1 MESFLLEAKN
11 IKKEFPGV
19 LALDGVSF
27 NLKKGEVHALLGE
40 NGAGK
45 SNMMKIFSGVHKKN
59 GGELLLNG
67 NPIEIKSPIHAASL
81 GIGIIYQ
88 ELNLCPHLTVAENI
102 FLSREFT
109 KGISVDKKKM
119 EIEAKKILDTLHADI
134 DPSVKTKN
142 LSISKQQMVEIA
154 KALSQNAE
162 IIIMDEPT
170 SSLSEREIAQLFEI
184 INKLKKNGKGIV
196 YISHKLDEL
205 KEITDRV
212 TIFRDGKHILTDD
225 FANLTLD
232 EIISKM
238 VGRSIEDKFPR
249 LDRKREENKKLEVKN
264 LTNAFVKNIDLD
276 LYGGEVLGIAG
287 LVGAGR
293 TELCKTIFGAFG
305 KYEGEIKVDGQLVN
319 ISNPQD
325 SIKHGISYIAE
336 DRKREG
342 LAINMGVSQN
352 ISFSILDKISSK
364 IIGYIFQKDLEKHS
378 NEMVEKL
385 KIKTPHLKQKV
396 KNLSGG
402 NQQKIVIGKWLL
414 RNPKIIIFDE
424 PTRGIDVSAKVEIY
438 KIINELKNN
447 GLGVIIISSELP
459 EILGI
464 TDRIAVMCN
473 GKVKKILET
482 KKTTQEEIMHY
493 ATQFND

>member
-45 SNMMKIFSGVHKKN
+45 STMMKIFSGVHKKN

-170 SSLSEREIAQLFEI
+170 
-184 INKLKKNGKGIV
+184 
-196 YISHKLDEL
+196 
-205 KEITDRV
+205 
-212 TIFRDGKHILTDD
+212 
-225 FANLTLD
+225 
-232 EIISKM
+232 
-238 VGRSIEDKFPR
+238 
-249 LDRKREENKKLEVKN
+249 
-264 LTNAFVKNIDLD
+264 
-276 LYGGEVLGIAG
+276 
-287 LVGAGR
+287 
-293 TELCKTIFGAFG
+293 
-305 KYEGEIKVDGQLVN
+305 
-319 ISNPQD
+319 
-325 SIKHGISYIAE
+325 
-336 DRKREG
+336 
-342 LAINMGVSQN
+342 
-352 ISFSILDKISSK
+352 
-364 IIGYIFQKDLEKHS
+364 
-378 NEMVEKL
+378 
-385 KIKTPHLKQKV
+385 
-396 KNLSGG
+396 
-402 NQQKIVIGKWLL
+402 
-414 RNPKIIIFDE
+414 
-424 PTRGIDVSAKVEIY
+424 
-438 KIINELKNN
+438 
-447 GLGVIIISSELP
+447 
-459 EILGI
+459 
-464 TDRIAVMCN
+464 
-473 GKVKKILET
+473 
-482 KKTTQEEIMHY
+482 
-493 ATQFND
+493 

>member
-1 MESFLLEAKN
+1 
-11 IKKEFPGV
+11 
-19 LALDGVSF
+19 
-27 NLKKGEVHALLGE
+27 
-40 NGAGK
+40 
-45 SNMMKIFSGVHKKN
+45 
-59 GGELLLNG
+59 
-67 NPIEIKSPIHAASL
+67 
-81 GIGIIYQ
+81 
-88 ELNLCPHLTVAENI
+88 
-102 FLSREFT
+102 
-109 KGISVDKKKM
+109 
-119 EIEAKKILDTLHADI
+119 
-134 DPSVKTKN
+134 
-142 LSISKQQMVEIA
+142 
-154 KALSQNAE
+154 
-162 IIIMDEPT
+162 
-170 SSLSEREIAQLFEI
+170 
-184 INKLKKNGKGIV
+184 
-196 YISHKLDEL
+196 
-205 KEITDRV
+205 
-212 TIFRDGKHILTDD
+212 
-225 FANLTLD
+225 
-232 EIISKM
+232 M